1 MFWFRPNDNTNA
13 HLDTFPMRQISHPG
27 ARSRQ
32 WTQSFPS
39 TIIGPAALFPPSPS
53 YSCVPFCHLYPF
65 SIVIAFAITVILYCS
80 LVMLT
85 SKSGPVR
92 PIGRRPDL
100 TGPSQILCYIWF
112 PNNSPADC
120 RRRHPSFSSMRLK
133 RMNGKNNCPRGK
145 DTGHFHPSHQ
155 GQKMGIHKSVSRH
168 WSRLYTGCP
177 STAYT
182 CFAPNVVVWAHFW
195 WVPSPQS

>member
-1 MFWFRPNDNTNA
+1 MFWFRPNDNTVNA

-53 YSCVPFCHLYPF
+53 YSCVPFYHLYPF

-112 PNNSPADC
+112 PITLLQIADEDTLLSQVWDW
-120 RRRHPSFSSMRLK
+120 REWT
-133 RMNGKNNCPRGK
+133 GKTIVQGARTPDISIHLIRGK
-145 DTGHFHPSHQ
+145 KWAFTSQ
-155 GQKMGIHKSVSRH
+155 SAGIGLV
-168 WSRLYTGCP
+168 YTP
-177 STAYT
+177 D
-182 CFAPNVVVWAHFW
+182 APPLLTLVL
-195 WVPSPQS
+195 PQML